1 MNALRGTI
9 ALTGLALKR
18 DRLKLPAYV
27 LGPAALMAGMVGMW
41 RTDTH
46 QALVEEI
53 ELFARTP
60 ALRIFGVVSG
70 ASIGSAFMTR
80 GYLLLAVLAALMSA
94 LAVVRHT
101 RQNEETGRAELVGAA
116 VVGRHAGLAAAV
128 IVTVGAN
135 LVLAGLLGLVGIA
148 TGLPAVGSFMAG
160 LAVGAFGI
168 VFAGVAAVSVQLSST
183 TRGASG
189 LAAAVL
195 GLAFVVSGLGNM
207 LGTVDASGRRVVSAW
222 PAWLSPMGWGQQMRP
237 FGGDI
242 WWPLGLFALAF
253 AVLVGVA
260 SLLATR
266 RDVGSGI
273 LAARR
278 GHAQAAPQLL
288 SPLGLAWRLQRGA
301 LLAWAAALA
310 GFGLIFGAVIDEMKD
325 TGGATADWYARMTG
339 SDEMVEAWGTSMVEM
354 TGMVVAVYAVQILLR
369 MRAEEADGPLEPILA
384 TAVSRPTLG
393 DQPRPQRR
401 SGRTRAAPRVHGEHG
416 PRRRTGARRRPRAT
430 SRTRRGGPGPVA
442 GNHGDRRSRD
452 CCHRTAAAL
461 GRRGLVGG
469 GHGVHSARPVVRGR
483 DLPAAALGAG
493 HLTVHPRPE
502 GTRSRHHRSPCRQP
516 PRGLRSP
523 RRSRSGGIP
532 PPQPR
537 PANVRGNPGQT

>member
-1 MNALRGTI
+1 MKGQPGTI

-18 DRLKLPAYV
+18 DRLKLPTYV
-27 LGPAALMAGMVGMW
+27 LGPAVLMAGMVAMW
-41 RTDTH
+41 RAETH

-53 ELFARTP
+53 ELFAGTP
-60 ALRIFGVVSG
+60 ALRVFGVVSG
-70 ASIGSAFMTR
+70 PSIGSAFMTR

-116 VVGRHAGLAAAV
+116 VVGRHAGLAAAI

-135 LVLAGLLGLVGIA
+135 IVLAGLLGLAGIA

-168 VFAGVAAVSVQLSST
+168 VFAGVAAVTVQLSST

-207 LGTVDASGRRVVSAW
+207 LGTVDASGQRVVSAW

-242 WWPLGLFALAF
+242 WWPLGLFAVAF
-253 AVLVGVA
+253 VVLVGVA
-260 SLLATR
+260 ILLATR

-278 GHAQAAPQLL
+278 GHAQASPRLL

-310 GFGLIFGAVIDEMKD
+310 GFGLIFGAIIDEIKD
-325 TGGATADWYARMTG
+325 TGGATADFYARMTG

-354 TGMVVAVYAVQILLR
+354 AGMVVAVYTVQVLLR

-384 TAVSRPTLG
+384 TALSRPRWMISHVLNAGLGALVLLLVFTVSMGLAAGLVLG
-393 DQPRPQRR
+393 DVPRQL
-401 SGRTRAAPRVHGEHG
+401 RALVEAGLVQWPGIMLIGGLVVVVTALLPRWAGAVSWALVMLAILLGPLFGAATFQLPLWVQDISPFTHIPKAPAADISADPLISLLATSAGLVVAGLVAF
-416 PRRRTGARRRPRAT
+416 RRRNLAL
-430 SRTRRGGPGPVA
+430 PV
-442 GNHGDRRSRD
+442 
-452 CCHRTAAAL
+452 
-461 GRRGLVGG
+461 
-469 GHGVHSARPVVRGR
+469 
-483 DLPAAALGAG
+483 
-493 HLTVHPRPE
+493 
-502 GTRSRHHRSPCRQP
+502 
-516 PRGLRSP
+516 
-523 RRSRSGGIP
+523 
-532 PPQPR
+532 
-537 PANVRGNPGQT
+537 

>member
-9 ALTGLALKR
+9 ALTGLALTR
-18 DRLKLPAYV
+18 DRFKLPAYV
-27 LGPAALMAGMVGMW
+27 LGPAVLMAGMVGMW

-116 VVGRHAGLAAAV
+116 VVGRHAGLAAAL

-135 LVLAGLLGLVGIA
+135 LILAGLLGLVGIA

-160 LAVGAFGI
+160 LAIGAFGI

-242 WWPLGLFALAF
+242 WWPLGLFAVTFVVLAG
-253 AVLVGVA
+253 AA
-260 SLLATR
+260 SLLVTR

-278 GHAQAAPQLL
+278 GHAEAAARLL

-301 LLAWAAALA
+301 LLAWAVALG
-310 GFGLIFGAVIDEMKD
+310 GFGLIFGAIIDEIKD

-339 SDEMVEAWGTSMVEM
+339 SDEMVVAWGTSMVEM
-354 TGMVVAVYAVQILLR
+354 AGMVVAVYAVQILLR

-384 TAVSRPTLG
+384 TAVSRPRWVTSHVLNAGLGALVLLLVFTVSMGLAAGLVLG
-393 DQPRPQRR
+393 DVPGQLRALLEAGLVQWPGIMVIGGLVVAVTALLPRWAGAVSWTVVMVAILLGPLF
-401 SGRTRAAPRVHGEHG
+401 GAATFQLPLWVQDISPFTHI
-416 PRRRTGARRRPRAT
+416 PKAPAADITAV
-430 SRTRRGGPGPVA
+430 PVVSLVA
-442 GNHGDRRSRD
+442 I
-452 CCHRTAAAL
+452 AAAL
-461 GRRGLVGG
+461 VVAGLV
-469 GHGVHSARPVVRGR
+469 AFRRRNLALPV
-483 DLPAAALGAG
+483 
-493 HLTVHPRPE
+493 
-502 GTRSRHHRSPCRQP
+502 
-516 PRGLRSP
+516 
-523 RRSRSGGIP
+523 
-532 PPQPR
+532 
-537 PANVRGNPGQT
+537 

>member
-1 MNALRGTI
+1 MSGLRGTI

-27 LGPAALMAGMVGMW
+27 LGPAVLMAGMVAMW
-41 RTDTH
+41 RGETH

-53 ELFARTP
+53 ELFAGTP

-101 RQNEETGRAELVGAA
+101 RQNEETGRAELIGAA
-116 VVGRHAGLAAAV
+116 AVGRHAGLAAAV

-135 LVLAGLLGLVGIA
+135 IVLAGLLGLAGIA
-148 TGLPAVGSFMAG
+148 TGLPAVGSLMAG

-168 VFAGVAAVSVQLSST
+168 VFAGVAAVTVQLSST

-207 LGTVDASGRRVVSAW
+207 LGTVDASGQRVVSAW
-222 PAWLSPMGWGQQMRP
+222 PSWLSPMGWGQQMRP

-242 WWPLGLFALAF
+242 WWPLGLFAVAF
-253 AVLVGVA
+253 VVLVGVA
-260 SLLATR
+260 ILLATR

-278 GHAQAAPQLL
+278 GHAQASPRLL

-310 GFGLIFGAVIDEMKD
+310 GFGLIFGAIIDEIKD
-325 TGGATADWYARMTG
+325 TGGATADFYARMTG

-354 TGMVVAVYAVQILLR
+354 AGMVVAVYAVQVLLR
-369 MRAEEADGPLEPILA
+369 MRAEEADGPLEPILGDRGEPA
-384 TAVSRPTLG
+384 AVD

-401 SGRTRAAPRVHGEHG
+401 AGRTRAAPRLRGEHG
-416 PRRRTGARRRPRAT
+416 PRGRTGARRRPGAT
-430 SRTRRGGPGPVA
+430 SRTRRGGPRPVA
-442 GNHGDRRSRD
+442 GNHGDRRSR
-452 CCHRTAAAL
+452 CCGHRTAAAL
-461 GRRGLVGG
+461 GRRGVVGG
-469 GHGVHSARPVVRGR
+469 GDGGHPARPVVRGR

-493 HLTVHPRPE
+493 PLAVHPHPE
-502 GTRSRHHRSPCRQP
+502 GTRGRHHRSTQ
-516 PRGLRSP
+516 LLASSRSP
-523 RRSRSGGIP
+523 QSLVLAGLAAFRRRNLALP
-532 PPQPR
+532 
-537 PANVRGNPGQT
+537 V

>member
-9 ALTGLALKR
+9 ALTGLALTR
-18 DRLKLPAYV
+18 DRFKLPAYV
-27 LGPAALMAGMVGMW
+27 LGPAVLMAGMVGMW

-116 VVGRHAGLAAAV
+116 VVGRHAGLAAAL

-135 LVLAGLLGLVGIA
+135 LILAGLLGLVGMA

-160 LAVGAFGI
+160 LAIGAFGI

-242 WWPLGLFALAF
+242 WWPLGLFAVAFVVLAG
-253 AVLVGVA
+253 AA
-260 SLLATR
+260 SLLAAR

-278 GHAQAAPQLL
+278 GHAEAAARLL

-301 LLAWAAALA
+301 LLAWAAALG
-310 GFGLIFGAVIDEMKD
+310 GFGLIFGAIIDEIKD

-339 SDEMVEAWGTSMVEM
+339 SDEMVVAWGTSMVEM
-354 TGMVVAVYAVQILLR
+354 AGMVVAVYAVQILLR

-384 TAVSRPTLG
+384 TAVSRPRWVSSHVLNVGLGALVLLLVFTVSMGLAAGLVLG
-393 DQPRPQRR
+393 DVPGQLRALVEAGLVQWPGIMVIGGLVVAVTALLPRWAGAVSWTVVMVAILLGPLF
-401 SGRTRAAPRVHGEHG
+401 GAATFQLPLWVQDISPFTHI
-416 PRRRTGARRRPRAT
+416 PKAPAADITAV
-430 SRTRRGGPGPVA
+430 PVVSLVA
-442 GNHGDRRSRD
+442 I
-452 CCHRTAAAL
+452 AAAL
-461 GRRGLVGG
+461 VLAGLV
-469 GHGVHSARPVVRGR
+469 AFRRRNLALPV
-483 DLPAAALGAG
+483 
-493 HLTVHPRPE
+493 
-502 GTRSRHHRSPCRQP
+502 
-516 PRGLRSP
+516 
-523 RRSRSGGIP
+523 
-532 PPQPR
+532 
-537 PANVRGNPGQT
+537 

>member
-9 ALTGLALKR
+9 ALTGLALTR
-18 DRLKLPAYV
+18 DRFKLPAYV
-27 LGPAALMAGMVGMW
+27 LGPAVLMAGMVGMW

-116 VVGRHAGLAAAV
+116 VVGRHAGLAAAL

-135 LVLAGLLGLVGIA
+135 LILAGLLGLVGMA

-160 LAVGAFGI
+160 LAIGAFGI

-242 WWPLGLFALAF
+242 WWPLGLFAVAFVVLAG
-253 AVLVGVA
+253 AA
-260 SLLATR
+260 SLLAAR

-278 GHAQAAPQLL
+278 GHAEAAARLL

-301 LLAWAAALA
+301 LLAWAAALG
-310 GFGLIFGAVIDEMKD
+310 GFGLIFGAIIDEIKD

-339 SDEMVEAWGTSMVEM
+339 SDEMVVAWGTSMVEM
-354 TGMVVAVYAVQILLR
+354 AGMVVAVYAVQILLR

-384 TAVSRPTLG
+384 TAVSRPRWVSSHVLNAGLGALVLLLVFTVSMGLAAGLVLG
-393 DQPRPQRR
+393 DVPGQLRALVEAGLVQWPGIMVIGGLVVAVTALLPRWAGAVSWTVVMVAILLGPLF
-401 SGRTRAAPRVHGEHG
+401 GAATFQLPLWVQDISPFTHI
-416 PRRRTGARRRPRAT
+416 PKAPAADITAV
-430 SRTRRGGPGPVA
+430 PVVSLVA
-442 GNHGDRRSRD
+442 I
-452 CCHRTAAAL
+452 AAAL
-461 GRRGLVGG
+461 VLAGLV
-469 GHGVHSARPVVRGR
+469 AFRRRNLALPV
-483 DLPAAALGAG
+483 
-493 HLTVHPRPE
+493 
-502 GTRSRHHRSPCRQP
+502 
-516 PRGLRSP
+516 
-523 RRSRSGGIP
+523 
-532 PPQPR
+532 
-537 PANVRGNPGQT
+537 